1 MLNQGSRFIVLLT
14 MKPLLEK
21 INPGFGNSFT
31 LRSFIQSPEKEGP
44 HWHFHPEYEIV
55 YISNGKGKRHI
66 ANHIS
71 YYSEGDLIFLGPNLP
86 HFGFTEEMASEDIE
100 IVVQMEDGFL
110 GATFF
115 SLPEMSLIHQLFE
128 RSKKGIIFKG
138 ETRKKVGE
146 LLISLLDVDGFNKL
160 MGLLN
165 VLQLMATSEEYELL
179 QVEGFSLEVN
189 AQHLSR
195 MESIYKYVDQ
205 NIGNEIHLETAAEKV
220 NLSVPA
226 FCRYFK
232 KLTGKTFSHFVNEVR
247 IAQAAS
253 MLKEEH
259 LSISDVSFAC
269 GFNNLSYF
277 NKQFR
282 EITGFNPK
290 AYRAA
295 NKKLISDQL

>member
-1 MLNQGSRFIVLLT
+1 

-31 LRSFIQSPEKEGP
+31 LRSFVQSPEKEGP
-44 HWHFHPEYEIV
+44 HWHFHPEFEIV

-71 YYSEGDLIFLGPNLP
+71 YYTEGDLIFLGPNLP
-86 HFGFTEEMASEDIE
+86 HFGFTEEMALGEIE
-100 IVVQMEDGFL
+100 IVVQMEEAFL
-110 GATFF
+110 GNSFF
-115 SLPEMSLIHQLFE
+115 SLPEMSLIHHLFE
-128 RSKKGIIFKG
+128 RAKKGVVFIG
-138 ETRKKVGE
+138 ETKKKVGE
-146 LLISLLDVDGFNKL
+146 LLIDLLEEDSFNKL
-160 MGLLN
+160 IGLLN
-165 VLQLMATSEEYELL
+165 ILQVLANSEEYELL
-179 QVEGFSLEVN
+179 QVQGFSVEVN

-195 MESIYKYVDQ
+195 MELIYRYVDQ
-205 NIGNEIHLETAAEKV
+205 NIGNEIHLDVAAEKI

-232 KLTGKTFSHFVNEVR
+232 KLTGKTFSKFVNEVR
-247 IAQAAS
+247 IAQAVS

-259 LSISDVSFAC
+259 LSISDVSFSC

-295 NKKLISDQL
+295 NKKIISDY

>member
-1 MLNQGSRFIVLLT
+1 

-31 LRSFIQSPEKEGP
+31 MRSFIQSPEKEGP
-44 HWHFHPEYEIV
+44 HWHFHPEFEIV

-71 YYSEGDLIFLGPNLP
+71 YYTEGDLIFLGPNLP
-86 HFGFTEEMASEDIE
+86 HFGFTEEMAEGEIE
-100 IVVQMEDGFL
+100 IVVQMEEGFL
-110 GATFF
+110 GNTFF
-115 SLPEMSLIHQLFE
+115 SLPEMTLIYQLFE
-128 RSKKGIIFKG
+128 RAKKGVIFKG
-138 ETRKKVGE
+138 DTRKKVGDI
-146 LLISLLDVDGFNKL
+146 LISLLEEDSFNKL
-160 MGLLN
+160 IGLLK
-165 VLQLMATSEEYELL
+165 VLQLMASSEEYELL
-179 QVEGFSLEVN
+179 QVQGFSLEVN

-195 MESIYKYVDQ
+195 IESIYRYVDQ

-220 NLSVPA
+220 NLSIPA

-259 LSISDVSFAC
+259 LSISDVCFSC

-277 NKQFR
+277 NKQFK
-282 EITGFNPK
+282 EISGLNPK

-295 NKKLISDQL
+295 NKKIISD

>member
-1 MLNQGSRFIVLLT
+1 

-31 LRSFIQSPEKEGP
+31 MRSFIQSPEKEGP
-44 HWHFHPEYEIV
+44 HWHFHPEFEIV

-71 YYSEGDLIFLGPNLP
+71 YYTEGDLIFLGPNLP
-86 HFGFTEEMASEDIE
+86 HFGFTEEMAEGEIE
-100 IVVQMEDGFL
+100 IVVQMEEGFL
-110 GATFF
+110 GNTFF
-115 SLPEMSLIHQLFE
+115 SLPEMTLIYQLFE
-128 RSKKGIIFKG
+128 RAKKGVIFKG
-138 ETRKKVGE
+138 DTRKKVGDI
-146 LLISLLDVDGFNKL
+146 LISLLEEDSFNKL
-160 MGLLN
+160 IGLLK
-165 VLQLMATSEEYELL
+165 VLQMMASSEEYELL
-179 QVEGFSLEVN
+179 QVQGFSLEVN

-195 MESIYKYVDQ
+195 IESIYRYVDQ
-205 NIGNEIHLETAAEKV
+205 NIGNEIHLEMAAEKV
-220 NLSVPA
+220 NLSIPA

-259 LSISDVSFAC
+259 LSISDVCFSC

-277 NKQFR
+277 NKQFK
-282 EITGFNPK
+282 EISGLNPK

-295 NKKLISDQL
+295 NKKIISD

>member
-1 MLNQGSRFIVLLT
+1 

-31 LRSFIQSPEKEGP
+31 MRSFIQSPEKEGP
-44 HWHFHPEYEIV
+44 HWHFHPEFEIV

-71 YYSEGDLIFLGPNLP
+71 YYTEGDLIFLGPNLP
-86 HFGFTEEMASEDIE
+86 HFGFTEEMAEGEIE
-100 IVVQMEDGFL
+100 IVVQMEEGFL
-110 GATFF
+110 GNTFF
-115 SLPEMSLIHQLFE
+115 SLPEMTLIYQLFE
-128 RSKKGIIFKG
+128 RAKKGVIFKG
-138 ETRKKVGE
+138 DTRKKVGDI
-146 LLISLLDVDGFNKL
+146 LISLLEEDSFNKL
-160 MGLLN
+160 IGLLK
-165 VLQLMATSEEYELL
+165 VLQMMASSEEYELL
-179 QVEGFSLEVN
+179 QVQGFSLEVN

-195 MESIYKYVDQ
+195 IESIYRYVDQ

-220 NLSVPA
+220 NLSIPA

-259 LSISDVSFAC
+259 LSISDVCFSC

-277 NKQFR
+277 NKQFK
-282 EITGFNPK
+282 EISGLNPK

-295 NKKLISDQL
+295 NKKIISD